1 MNQEEQAD
9 KSESNEGCQL
19 VLELKE
25 IWYIAI
31 ARNWVSLLACENSR
45 PSLPAQVAFPSR
57 EMPLAPGAKKDGCFR
72 RLGFCGKFQIMHHS
86 RTEKVLGGGGWA
98 SGTVRKNRGLTD
110 HGRQNFVFPT
120 HENKKERYSF

>member
-86 RTEKVLGGGGWA
+86 RTEKVLGGGGGGLWHGPKKTEA
-98 SGTVRKNRGLTD
+98 HGSREPKFRFPDPRK
-110 HGRQNFVFPT
+110 
-120 HENKKERYSF
+120 

>member
-1 MNQEEQAD
+1 MNKEEQAD

-72 RLGFCGKFQIMHHS
+72 RLGFCGKFQIMHQ
-86 RTEKVLGGGGWA
+86 RGGGG
-98 SGTVRKNRGLTD
+98 GEGRGGVPLARSEKIGDSRITE
-110 HGRQNFVFPT
+110 V
-120 HENKKERYSF
+120 